1 MFVVLTYDI
10 EMNNSGP
17 KRLNKV
23 AKICQGYGVRVQ
35 CSVFELEINI
45 EELTELKAKLSGVI
59 DSEKDSIRIYNFGN
73 TKKNNKIEIIGKKE
87 KIEITEKGAVIF

>member
-10 EMNNSGP
+10 EMNKSGP

-45 EELTELKAKLSGVI
+45 EELAELKAKLSGVI
-59 DSEKDSIRIYNFGN
+59 DAEIDSIRIYNFGN
-73 TKKNNKIEIIGKKE
+73 TKKNGKIEILGKKE
-87 KIEITEKGAVIF
+87 KIEITEKGALIF